1 MSQFFSSFRKKLKN
15 TSLIPHFSLLE
26 FQNYVSNCAQILK
39 YSSISC
45 QILPVQPFQFYSSLY
60 SFSVQTSL
68 ICVNCFISLNEFYQ
82 KQTKLIFQWNSWDLH
97 KVFQTVK
104 DQPLSN
110 KTFPAVEALVCKYK
124 AHRKPWKH
132 KYLAKQARTP
142 SNSRIKC
149 YLWHEH

>member
-1 MSQFFSSFRKKLKN
+1 MS
-15 TSLIPHFSLLE
+15 HFSLLE

-39 YSSISC
+39 YSSISS
-45 QILPVQPFQFYSSLY
+45 QILPVQPFQCYSSLY

-68 ICVNCFISLNEFYQ
+68 ICINCFISLNELYQ

-110 KTFPAVEALVCKYK
+110 ETFPAVKALVCKSIK
-124 AHRKPWKH
+124 QANRSNSALSIWQHNLIESH
-132 KYLAKQARTP
+132 GSTTYLAKQARTP
-142 SNSRIKC
+142 SNRRIKC